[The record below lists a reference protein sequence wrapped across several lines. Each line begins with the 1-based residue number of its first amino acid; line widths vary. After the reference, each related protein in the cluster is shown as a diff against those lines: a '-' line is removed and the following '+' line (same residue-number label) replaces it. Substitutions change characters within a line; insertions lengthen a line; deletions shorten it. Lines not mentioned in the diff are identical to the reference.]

1 MKYYY
6 RKYLRASVYIIFPL
20 MTGLCVLAEP
30 LVSLVLTDKWLPCV
44 ALMQIL
50 CFAYI
55 WFPIHTIN
63 LELLQVKGRSDLFL
77 RLEIIKKIVG
87 VIVLIITIPWGI
99 KVMCGGLV
107 FSSFISL
114 FINSHYT
121 KRVIGMGLSVQ
132 MKELLPIILLSFSM
146 GGLVYGVGLLFTSSA
161 LQLFV
166 GTTVGIIYYVV
177 VSRIF
182 KQNEVLDL
190 LLSVKNKI

>member
-1 MKYYY
+1 
-6 RKYLRASVYIIFPL
+6 
-20 MTGLCVLAEP
+20 
-30 LVSLVLTDKWLPCV
+30 
-44 ALMQIL
+44 
-50 CFAYI
+50 
-55 WFPIHTIN
+55 
-63 LELLQVKGRSDLFL
+63 
-77 RLEIIKKIVG
+77 
-87 VIVLIITIPWGI
+87 
-99 KVMCGGLV
+99 
-107 FSSFISL
+107 
-114 FINSHYT
+114 
-121 KRVIGMGLSVQ
+121 MGLSVQ